1 MGCLDDIGTVGVV
14 YQSFRVFVLDPV
26 DEDGWVVQDLAKG
39 VTMGDIT
46 ALPVFASSD
55 LVFQLFPFS
64 GFDET
69 VCCGVSCSRIKVVE
83 P

>member
-1 MGCLDDIGTVGVV
+1 MGGLDDIRTVGEI
-14 YQSFRVFVLDPV
+14 YQSFRVLVLNAV
-26 DEDGWVVQDLAKG
+26 YEDGWVVQDLAKG